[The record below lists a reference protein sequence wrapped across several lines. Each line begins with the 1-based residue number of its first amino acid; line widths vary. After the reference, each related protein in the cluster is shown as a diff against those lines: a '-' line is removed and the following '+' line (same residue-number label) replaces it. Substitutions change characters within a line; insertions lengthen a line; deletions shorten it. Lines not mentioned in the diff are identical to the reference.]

1 MNAQER
7 EALIELV
14 ADHIGGDHHHIR
26 KDMPEVRQRA
36 RESVAGPVADALLAA
51 GWTHPDLLPVPVPDA
66 DTIEDA
72 ITDEIHNHLSEFVSW
87 AEDTDDASGYHV
99 LNDVPV
105 FEVALVARRALAA
118 ANLLASP
125 VREPGR
131 SEAEIKAEGAREAL
145 NAAADDIDR
154 EAAEES
160 ARHDVADVRCTD
172 CDLRYG
178 ERDQYGCGPDG
189 RYGHSYDERELAKA
203 REVVVEPTYDG
214 DQLRARAAQVSDTE
228 GGE

>member
-66 DTIEDA
+66 DTIERLRERVEW
-72 ITDEIHNHLSEFVSW
+72 EIEYYCQIFRTPYSLSPRLQLC
-87 AEDTDDASGYHV
+87 AD
-99 LNDVPV
+99 L
-105 FEVALVARRALAA
+105 LAA
-118 ANLLASP
+118 LASP

-131 SEAEIKAEGAREAL
+131 ADEEFRGETYVEDLSPIHGGIDDAIDVVEPGRSEAEIRAEALREA
-145 NAAADDIDR
+145 
-154 EAAEES
+154 S
-160 ARHDVADVRCTD
+160 
-172 CDLRYG
+172 
-178 ERDQYGCGPDG
+178 
-189 RYGHSYDERELAKA
+189 
-203 REVVVEPTYDG
+203 
-214 DQLRARAAQVSDTE
+214 RARIGHLLPRPATSDTE